1 MADMSVEMRRF
12 QWVIW
17 SEHGPATVAERGLLQ
32 CLFDYLAT
40 SGRIYPAASTL
51 AVKTGL
57 NERTVR
63 AHLDTLCR
71 ENWLSRRP
79 RGTPSGQ
86 GWRRYEYRIHWPQRL
101 LKVRDEYLKA
111 TEAERLRARD
121 DYRAEHDWQTGD
133 DVEDDDATAPPA
145 PEPPPDALP
154 PGYQVDPEAWA
165 TLANWRRAIGSPMSL
180 QAAKVAAGRL
190 EAYPVADQWIA
201 VEDCLRQGSLQP
213 AHGRH
218 RLKLDDSLRRQA
230 ADWRAQRLGQA
241 APPPATPPPP
251 PAASFDPRQ
260 PPYPDLD
267 RTAWRRLSQYWEH
280 TGYPV
285 TPTDALKVADH
296 LRGTSNQVATVDR
309 MIARGQPMPR

>member
-1 MADMSVEMRRF
+1 MAEMTVEMRRF

-63 AHLDTLCR
+63 AHLDNLCR
-71 ENWLSRRP
+71 HNWLSRRT

-86 GWRRYEYRIHWPQRL
+86 GWRRYEYKLHWPAHL
-101 LKVRDEYLKA
+101 SAVRDEYLKA

-121 DYRAEHDWQTGD
+121 DYRREHDWQTGG
-133 DVEDDDATAPPA
+133 DVDDDDDTAPPT
-145 PEPPPDALP
+145 PEPPPRDALP
-154 PGYQVDPEAWA
+154 PGYQVDPEVWA

-180 QAAKVAAGRL
+180 QAAKMAASAL
-190 EAYPVADQWIA
+190 ESYPTPDQWIV
-201 VEDCLRQGSLQP
+201 VEDAHRQGNLRLP
-213 AHGRH
+213 AGTQ
-218 RLKLDDSLRRQA
+218 RLEIDDSLRRQA
-230 ADWRAQRLGQA
+230 AEWRAQRLGRA
-241 APPPATPPPP
+241 APPATQPPAT
-251 PAASFDPRQ
+251 ATRFDPRQ

-285 TPTDALKVADH
+285 THADALRVADH
-296 LRGTSNQVATVDR
+296 LRVVADQVATVDA